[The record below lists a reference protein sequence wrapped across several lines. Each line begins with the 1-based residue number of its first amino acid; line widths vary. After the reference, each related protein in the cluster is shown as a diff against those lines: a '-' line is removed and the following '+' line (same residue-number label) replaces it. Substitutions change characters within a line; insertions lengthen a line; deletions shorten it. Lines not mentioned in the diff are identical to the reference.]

1 MKHVN
6 FEELKANQRKVAKE
20 VVTDDTLK
28 LKDIKLVA
36 GFDVAYAG
44 NKAVCACVVIDIT
57 TMQIVEKKHIETK
70 IPMNYVPG
78 FLAFREGP
86 PIAQLF
92 YELETDPDVLLI
104 DGHGIAH
111 SERCGAASFVGVE
124 IAKPTIGIAKNLLH
138 GSEKDGKIM
147 DGEEIIGAAVKTR
160 EYARPLYVSIGN
172 MISLETAVELIK
184 KLIVPP
190 HKLPEPLHM
199 AHRIADKEAKI
210 LKEKK
215 N

>member
-1 MKHVN
+1 
-6 FEELKANQRKVAKE
+6 
-20 VVTDDTLK
+20 
-28 LKDIKLVA
+28 
-36 GFDVAYAG
+36 
-44 NKAVCACVVIDIT
+44 
-57 TMQIVEKKHIETK
+57 
-70 IPMNYVPG
+70 
-78 FLAFREGP
+78 
-86 PIAQLF
+86 
-92 YELETDPDVLLI
+92 
-104 DGHGIAH
+104 
-111 SERCGAASFVGVE
+111 
-124 IAKPTIGIAKNLLH
+124 
-138 GSEKDGKIM
+138 M